1 MHGNSDIKKG
11 PYIAPR
17 AAWKV

>member
-1 MHGNSDIKKG
+1 MKG

-17 AAWKV
+17 MAQKG